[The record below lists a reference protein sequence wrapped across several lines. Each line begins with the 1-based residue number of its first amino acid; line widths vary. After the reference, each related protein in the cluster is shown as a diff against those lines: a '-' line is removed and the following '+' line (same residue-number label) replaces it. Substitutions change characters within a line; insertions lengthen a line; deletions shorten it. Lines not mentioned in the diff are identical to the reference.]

1 MISLLLT
8 DMRKTCRFTPLAI
21 VFAMSC
27 TFAAAQT
34 KQLYN
39 VNSDSLLFP
48 KFIENLELQTEYR
61 FFFNGA
67 QLDSFYVTIHARE
80 KTIEEI
86 FDIIFVNTGYHYSI
100 DPRNYVFITKGAPI
114 VTSLPQGFFNKTMT
128 ATDSARLTALA
139 NEGKKKETLASIEN
153 KLFDIGIRTNQPGL
167 GNATIAGYVRD
178 IKTGEPLAAAALVV
192 DQSTIGAITDQFG
205 YYSLTIPK
213 GRHVLKVSSV
223 GMKTTSRQ
231 VHLYSD
237 GKLNIEMED
246 FIPSLKQVI
255 VVADKLSNIK
265 GVQMGMEKLSL
276 KTIKQMPVA
285 FGEADVL
292 RAILTLPGVTSVGE
306 ATTGFNVRGGSTDQN
321 LVLFNDATIYNPA
334 HLFGFF
340 SAFNPDVIQDIELY
354 KSSIPE
360 KYGGR
365 LSSVLDV
372 TSRTGNKKKIAGIG
386 GISPLTSKL
395 TVEGPI
401 FNEKTTFLIGG
412 RTSYSDWILKNLP
425 DKEYRNSRAGFYD
438 MDVHITHEMNAKN
451 SLYFT
456 GYISNDHFKL
466 NSDTLYRYQNKNVN
480 LKWKHIFN
488 NKLNTVFLGG
498 YDYYDYSVTSTNNKV
513 NAYKLAFDI
522 GQVNFRSDFIYT
534 PNPKH
539 TIGFGLTSVLFKL
552 HPGSFT
558 PLGAGSLVVPDK
570 LEKEQGLESALY
582 AGDKWDVTPD
592 FSINAGLRYSMFN
605 YLGPKTINNYTPG
618 LPRSDQS
625 IVDSTFYPS
634 GKFIKTYQGPEYR
647 ISLRYSITTDFSI
660 KLAYNTL
667 RQYIHML
674 SNTTAIS
681 PTDIWKLS
689 DPNIKPQLGE
699 QYSIGFYRNF
709 KSDMFETSLEVYYK
723 QLKNYLDYKSGAQL
737 IMNHT
742 IETDVVNTKGYA
754 YGAELMIKKKSGKLN
769 GWISYTYSRTMLKL
783 DDPIA
788 GQSINN
794 GNYYPA
800 NFDKPHIVN
809 VISNYKFS
817 HRFSISLDGTY
828 STGRPITLPIALY
841 YLLGSERVYYSNRN
855 EYRVPDYFR
864 VDFSMNIE
872 GNHKVKQLTHNSW
885 SLGVYNLTAR
895 RNAYSVY
902 FVQENGFIH
911 GYKLSIFGSA
921 IPFITYNFRF

>member
-1 MISLLLT
+1 MKNICRLAISLLMLQAV
-8 DMRKTCRFTPLAI
+8 CLEL
-21 VFAMSC
+21 S
-27 TFAAAQT
+27 AQNR
-34 KQLYN
+34 QLYN
-39 VNSDSLLFP
+39 LSAEKTLFP
-48 KFIENLELQTEYR
+48 KFIENLEVQTEFHFYY
-61 FFFNGA
+61 NA
-67 QLDSFYVTIHARE
+67 PELDSLYVTISVKE
-80 KTIEEI
+80 KTLEEI
-86 FDIIFVNTGYHYSI
+86 LDQVLATTGFRYSI
-100 DPRNYVFITKGAPI
+100 DPRNYVFITKGNPI
-114 VTSLPQGFFNKTMT
+114 LTALPQGFFNKTIS
-128 ATDSARLTALA
+128 ATDSARLA
-139 NEGKKKETLASIEN
+139 NMISESKNKEKILASIEN
-153 KLFDIGIRTNQPGL
+153 KLFDIGTKTNQNTG
-167 GNATIAGYVRD
+167 GAATIAGYIRD
-178 IKTGEPLAAAALVV
+178 TKTGEPLASAAIVV
-192 DQSTIGAITDQFG
+192 DQSVAGAVTDQFG
-205 YYSLTIPK
+205 YYSLTLPK
-213 GRHVLKVSSV
+213 GRHVLKISSV

-246 FIPSLKQVI
+246 FIPSLKTVI
-255 VVADKLSNIK
+255 VVADKISNIK

-321 LVLFNDATIYNPA
+321 LVLFNDATIYNPS

-340 SAFNPDVIQDIELY
+340 SAFNPDVVQDIELY

-372 TSRTGNKKKIAGIG
+372 TSRTGNKKKIAGVG

-395 TVEGPI
+395 TVEGPVGS
-401 FNEKTTFLIGG
+401 EKTTFLIGG

-438 MDVHITHEMNAKN
+438 VDAHINHEINAKN
-451 SLYFT
+451 NLYFT
-456 GYISNDHFKL
+456 AYISNDRFRL
-466 NSDTLYRYQNKNVN
+466 NSDTLYRYQNKNIN

-488 NKLNTVFLGG
+488 NKLNAVFLGG
-498 YDYYDYSVTSTNNKV
+498 YDYYAYSVSSTNNEV
-513 NAYKLAFDI
+513 NAYKLKFDI
-522 GQVNFRSDFIYT
+522 SQVNFRSDFVYN

-539 TIGFGLTSVLFKL
+539 TVGFGVTSILYNL

-558 PLGAGSLVVPDK
+558 PSGKNSLIVPDV

-582 AGDKWDVTPD
+582 LGDKFDVNPD
-592 FSINAGLRYSMFN
+592 FSINAGIRYSMFN
-605 YLGPKTINNYTPG
+605 YMGPKTINTYAPG
-618 LPRSDQS
+618 LPRTDQT
-625 IVDSTFYPS
+625 IIDSTTYPS
-634 GKFIKTYQGPEYR
+634 GKFIKTYMGPEYR
-647 ISLRYSITTDFSI
+647 VSLRYSLSSSFSV

-699 QYSIGFYRNF
+699 QYSLGFYKNF
-709 KSDMFETSLEVYYK
+709 KSNAIETSLEVYYK
-723 QLKNYLDYKSGAQL
+723 QLKNFLDYKSGAKL

-742 IETDVVNTKGYA
+742 IETDVINTKGYA
-754 YGAELMIKKKSGKLN
+754 YGAELMIKKRSGKLN

-788 GQSINN
+788 GQTINE
-794 GNYYPA
+794 GKYYPA

-817 HRFSISLDGTY
+817 HRFSISLDATY
-828 STGRPITLPIALY
+828 STGRPITLPIAIY

-864 VDFSMNIE
+864 VDFSMNVE
-872 GNHKVKQLTHNSW
+872 GNHRVKQLTHNSW
-885 SLGVYNLTAR
+885 SFGIYNLTAR
-895 RNAYSVY
+895 KNAYSVY
-902 FVQENGFIH
+902 FVQENGFIR

-921 IPFITYNFRF
+921 IPFVTYNFRF

>member
-1 MISLLLT
+1 MKSIY
-8 DMRKTCRFTPLAI
+8 RLAI
-21 VFAMSC
+21 SILILQ
-27 TFAAAQT
+27 AACLGLSAQNR
-34 KQLYN
+34 QLYN
-39 VNSDSLLFP
+39 LNAEKTAFS
-48 KFIENLELQTEYR
+48 KFIENLEVQTEFHFYYS
-61 FFFNGA
+61 A
-67 QLDSFYVTIHARE
+67 PELDSFYVTINVKE
-80 KTIEEI
+80 KTLEEI
-86 FDIIFVNTGYHYSI
+86 LDQVLANSGFHYSI
-100 DPRNYVFITKGAPI
+100 DSRNYVFITKGNPI
-114 VTSLPQGFFNKTMT
+114 LTALPQGFFNKTMT
-128 ATDSARLTALA
+128 ASDSARLAGLLS
-139 NEGKKKETLASIEN
+139 EGKNKEKILASIEN
-153 KLFDIGIRTNQPGL
+153 KLFEIGAKTNQATTGA
-167 GNATIAGYVRD
+167 ATIAGYIRD
-178 IKTGEPLAAAALVV
+178 MKTGEPLASAAIIV
-192 DQSTIGAITDQFG
+192 DQSTSGAVTDQFG

-213 GRHVLKVSSV
+213 GRHVLKISSV
-223 GMKTTSRQ
+223 GMKATSRQ

-237 GKLNIEMED
+237 GKLNVEMED
-246 FIPSLKQVI
+246 FIPSLKAVI
-255 VVADKLSNIK
+255 VVADKISNIK

-340 SAFNPDVIQDIELY
+340 SAFNPDVVQDIELY

-372 TSRTGNKKKIAGIG
+372 TSRTGNKKKIAGVG

-401 FNEKTTFLIGG
+401 LSEKTTFLVGG

-438 MDVHITHEMNAKN
+438 VDVHINHEINAKN
-451 SLYFT
+451 NLYFT
-456 GYISNDHFKL
+456 GYLSNDRFKL
-466 NSDTLYRYQNKNVN
+466 NSDTLYRYQNKNIN

-488 NKLNTVFLGG
+488 NKLNAVFLGG
-498 YDYYDYSVTSTNNKV
+498 YDYYDYSVKSTNNEV
-513 NAYKLAFDI
+513 NAYKLKFDI
-522 GQVNFRSDFIYT
+522 SQVNFRSDFVYN

-539 TIGFGLTSVLFKL
+539 TIGFGLTSILYKL

-558 PLGAGSLVVPDK
+558 PSGKNSLVVPDV
-570 LEKEQGLESALY
+570 LEQEQGLESALY
-582 AGDKWDVTPD
+582 LGDKFDVNPD
-592 FSINAGLRYSMFN
+592 FSINAGIRYSMFN
-605 YLGPKTINNYTPG
+605 YMGPKTINSYAPG
-618 LPRSDQS
+618 LPRTDQT
-625 IVDSTFYPS
+625 ITDSTYYAS

-647 ISLRYSITTDFSI
+647 VSLRYSLSASSSV

-689 DPNIKPQLGE
+689 DPNIKPQSGE
-699 QYSIGFYRNF
+699 QYSLGFYKNF
-709 KSDMFETSLEVYYK
+709 KSNSIETSLEVYYK

-737 IMNHT
+737 ILNHT
-742 IETDVVNTKGYA
+742 IETDVINTKGHA
-754 YGAELMIKKKSGKLN
+754 YGAELMIKKRSGKLN
-769 GWISYTYSRTMLKL
+769 GWISYSYSRTMLKL

-788 GQSINN
+788 GQTIND
-794 GNYYPA
+794 GKYYPA

-809 VISNYKFS
+809 VISNYRFS
-817 HRFSISLDGTY
+817 HRFSISLDATY
-828 STGRPITLPIALY
+828 STGRPITLPIAIY

-864 VDFSMNIE
+864 VDFSMNVE

-885 SLGVYNLTAR
+885 SFGVYNLTAR
-895 RNAYSVY
+895 KNAYSIY
-902 FVQENGFIH
+902 FVQENGFIR

-921 IPFITYNFRF
+921 IPFVTYNFRF